1 MVIEK
6 TNLWISNSPL
16 ASHQIWYVPFGQRAK
31 GELGAAVSGPD
42 MADGMSHHKN
52 GDFTHRK
59 NILGGTLWIAP
70 SKFEF

>member
-1 MVIEK
+1 
-6 TNLWISNSPL
+6 
-16 ASHQIWYVPFGQRAK
+16 
-31 GELGAAVSGPD
+31 

-52 GDFTHRK
+52 GDFTTGM